1 MNVQGEISGGM
12 HKTERAIRFGLAYAY
27 LDGDRATTASEERR
41 TYEYQWGQILEQVV
55 WAESLGFDSIWFS
68 EHHFDALCPSP
79 MLMSAAA
86 AARTKSVRF
95 SSAVMLAPLYHP
107 VRLAEEAAMVSVLS
121 GGRYDLG
128 IGMGYSELEYEA
140 FGVNIRHRPSLF
152 EEAVEIVR
160 RAWSGK
166 PFSFQGQRFQI
177 PEIAVTPVPASPP
190 RILIGGNVEA
200 AIKRAALIGDGF
212 ISSKNAH
219 LPIYEEALRTAGRK
233 GTAIASQVAMI
244 VEDPERAAVELKPYA
259 LNYVNTYVERGFVQ
273 RARFETVQEAV
284 DSGLYNIWDGD
295 RAVSEI
301 ASAIVSNPSVDEV
314 LFLASSGPGEPIENS
329 YQRIQYIM
337 DRVVPGIR
345 KKVASSM

>member
-1 MNVQGEISGGM
+1 MNVPGEISGGM
-12 HKTERAIRFGLAYAY
+12 RKTRRPIRFGLAYAY
-27 LDGDRATTASEERR
+27 LDGDRATAASEERR

-79 MLMSAAA
+79 MLISAAA
-86 AARTKSVRF
+86 AARTKTLRF

-140 FGVNIRHRPSLF
+140 FGVNIRRRPSLF
-152 EEAVEIVR
+152 EETVEIVR

-166 PFSFQGQRFQI
+166 PFSFQGQRFQL

-212 ISSKNAH
+212 VSSKNAD

-233 GTAIASQVAMI
+233 GTAVASQVAMI
-244 VEDPERAAVELKPYA
+244 VEDPQRAAVELKPYA
-259 LNYVNTYVERGFVQ
+259 LNYVNIYVERGFVQ
-273 RARFETVQEAV
+273 RAQFETVQEAIA
-284 DSGLYNIWDGD
+284 SGLYNIWDGD
-295 RAVSEI
+295 FAASEI
-301 ASAIVSNPSVDEV
+301 ASAIMSNPSVDEV
-314 LFLASSGPGEPIENS
+314 LFLASSGPEEPVENS

-337 DRVVPGIR
+337 DRVVPEIR
-345 KKVASSM
+345 RKVASSM

>member
-1 MNVQGEISGGM
+1 MNGPGEISGPR
-12 HKTERAIRFGLAYAY
+12 KPERPIRFGIAYAY
-27 LDGDRATTASEERR
+27 LDGDRTTTASEERR
-41 TYEYQWGQILEQVV
+41 TYEYQWRQILEQIV
-55 WAESLGFDSIWFS
+55 WAEALGFDSIWFG

-79 MLMSAAA
+79 MVMSAAA
-86 AARTKSVRF
+86 AARTKSMRF

-140 FGVNIRHRPSLF
+140 FGVKMRHRPSLL

-166 PFSFQGQRFQI
+166 PFSFQGQRFQL
-177 PEIAVTPVPASPP
+177 PEIAVTPVPATPP
-190 RILIGGNVEA
+190 RMLLGGNVEA

-212 ISSKNAH
+212 ISSKNAD
-219 LPIYEEALRTAGRK
+219 LAIYEEALRGAGRK

-244 VEDPERAAVELKPYA
+244 VEDPERAAVELKTYA
-259 LNYVNTYVERGFVQ
+259 LNYVNIYVERGFVQ
-273 RARFETVQEAV
+273 RARFETVQDAI
-284 DSGLYNIWDGD
+284 DSGLYNIWDGE
-295 RAVSEI
+295 RAASEI
-301 ASAIVSNPSVDEV
+301 ASAIVSHPSVDEV

-329 YQRIQYIM
+329 YPRLQYIM
-337 DRVVPGIR
+337 DRVIPDIR
-345 KKVASSM
+345 RKVASSI